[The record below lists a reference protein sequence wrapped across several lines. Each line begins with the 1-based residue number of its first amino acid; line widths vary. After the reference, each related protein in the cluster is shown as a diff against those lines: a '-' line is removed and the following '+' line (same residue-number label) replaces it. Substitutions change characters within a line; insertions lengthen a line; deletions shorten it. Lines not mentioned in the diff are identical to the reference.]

1 MAKSTGVL
9 ADAMELS
16 TIDNTTLWTIVSC
29 SPIVPT
35 DAAVTEVATHENCS
49 ISNIASLGDDP
60 VVSPN
65 DPASVSGVR

>member
-1 MAKSTGVL
+1 
-9 ADAMELS
+9 
-16 TIDNTTLWTIVSC
+16 
-29 SPIVPT
+29 
-35 DAAVTEVATHENCS
+35 VATHGNCS